1 MKSLPDILRA
11 IKTKTKALKG
21 YKDGQFKSKIATIWH
36 MERNDRVTSFM
47 VDEIELLT
55 IANSKY
61 VSSLIALQVC
71 MGGYPLKGNGMFE
84 HRMWT
89 QKDGLVNHATYESE
103 LSGDYLMRNVFSSGH
118 SRVRIV
124 ENHHVVLSS
133 LCNLLVRHFLQTTNT
148 RITDLTFQAVF
159 SANHT
164 PYIVYYKK
172 FCIADPPAA
181 FFNEVSRAALIY
193 PTGEAPPSIEVNPMS
208 LALTAELWQMD
219 NQGSSSNSIDMKAYR
234 NYSSEI
240 DRRPTEVLTKDEK
253 LARRE
258 VDPEA
263 MRSILVSNKTP
274 RTVASRGKGS
284 ILRSSVDVSSNIP
297 LPFIDQ
303 PAPSSRYCLTV
314 SVAIRRYE
322 TTVSYTTLTISPTV
336 S

>member
-1 MKSLPDILRA
+1 MKSLPDILKA
-11 IKTKTKALKG
+11 IKTRTKALKG
-21 YKDGQFKSKIATIWH
+21 CKDGQFKSKIATIWY

-47 VDEIELLT
+47 VDEMELHT

-61 VSSLIALQVC
+61 VSSLISLQVC

-89 QKDGLVNHATYESE
+89 QKDGVVNHATYESE
-103 LSGDYLMRNVFSSGH
+103 LSGDYSMRNVFSSGH

-133 LCNLLVRHFLQTTNT
+133 LCNLLVRHFLQTANT

-172 FCIADPPAA
+172 FGIADPPAA

-193 PTGEAPPSIEVNPMS
+193 PTAEAPPSIEVNPMS

-219 NQGSSSNSIDMKAYR
+219 NQGGNIDMKAYR

-263 MRSILVSNKTP
+263 MRSILASSSSNKTP
-274 RTVASRGKGS
+274 RTAISRGKS
-284 ILRSSVDVSSNIP
+284 SSLRSSVDVSSSSMP
-297 LPFIDQ
+297 LPTTDQ
-303 PAPSSRYCLTV
+303 PASSSRYGIASQSLLQ
-314 SVAIRRYE
+314 R
-322 TTVSYTTLTISPTV
+322 
-336 S
+336 